1 VSAADDVHVLSMLA
15 CCGLQLLIIAGL
27 SLTNTMV
34 ALQNCEMGEGVG
46 GDKREKTG
54 MWLHRLQLGMA

>member
-1 VSAADDVHVLSMLA
+1 
-15 CCGLQLLIIAGL
+15 
-27 SLTNTMV
+27 MV